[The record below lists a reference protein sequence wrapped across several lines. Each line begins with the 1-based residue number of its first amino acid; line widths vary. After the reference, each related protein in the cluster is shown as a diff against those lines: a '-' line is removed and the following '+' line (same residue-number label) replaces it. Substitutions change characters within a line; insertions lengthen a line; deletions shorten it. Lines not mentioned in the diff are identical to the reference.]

1 MGAAG
6 CRLAAAGVPADADPG
21 GRLVSAATPR
31 IAVLGTGANGAAIG
45 ADLTRAGLDVTF
57 IEQWPAHVE
66 AMRRNG
72 VTVHT
77 PSGTTVTPVTVIHLC
92 EVAEL
97 REPFDIVFVVVKAYD
112 TRWACELI
120 KPLVKP
126 DGLVVGLQNGMTL
139 DDMADV
145 MGAERTL
152 AAVIEVAANMFEPG
166 VVNQQAAAWF
176 ALGSFHPSTAGRE
189 REVADVLGHA
199 GVVEISADIRS
210 SKWMKL
216 VVNAAELVP
225 SAILDLPLA
234 DAERVPGMREF
245 MVETGKEAV
254 RTAVALGNRT
264 IPIFGMEATADVSP
278 DRFAEDLLE
287 IVLDR
292 YTLPDTMTT
301 VLQDWRKGR
310 RSEVDELNGLVARA
324 QAGLGGRAPFNE
336 LVTGLAH
343 RIERGE
349 LDAGPAN
356 IDLLVPAAAPDA
368 STVG

>member
-1 MGAAG
+1 MTGAEDAG
-6 CRLAAAGVPADADPG
+6 SRDG
-21 GRLVSAATPR
+21 PR

-66 AMRRNG
+66 AMRRSG

-77 PSGTTVTPVTVIHLC
+77 PEGTVVTPVRVLHLC

-97 REPFDIVFVVVKAYD
+97 REPFDLVFVVVKAYD

-120 KPLVKP
+120 KPLLKP
-126 DGLVVGLQNGMTL
+126 TGLAIGLQNGMTL
-139 DDMADV
+139 DAMAEV
-145 MGAERTL
+145 LGAERTL
-152 AAVIEVAANMFEPG
+152 GAVIEVAANMFEPG
-166 VVNQQAAAWF
+166 VVNQQAPAWF
-176 ALGSFHPSTAGRE
+176 AIGSFHPSTEGRE
-189 REVADVLGHA
+189 PEVAEVLGHA
-199 GVVEISADIRS
+199 GTVEISADIRS

-234 DAERVPGMREF
+234 EAEKVPGMRAF

-264 IPIFGMEATADVSP
+264 IPIFGMRADAEVSP
-278 DRFAEDLLE
+278 DRFAEELLE

-292 YTLPDTMTT
+292 YTLADTMTT
-301 VLQDWRKGR
+301 VLQDWRKHR
-310 RSEVDELNGLVARA
+310 RSEVDELNGLVAAA
-324 QAGLGGRAPFNE
+324 QARLGGTAPNNQ
-336 LVTGLAH
+336 LVTALAR
-343 RIERGE
+343 RIESGA
-349 LDAGPAN
+349 LTAGPAN
-356 IDLLVPAAAPDA
+356 IALLVAGSA
-368 STVG
+368 G